1 MQDTERKQFFQEAVQ
16 TFHAMVESYSRHRYN
31 LIRLPFCGP
40 EERAA
45 FILSGL

>member
-16 TFHAMVESYSRHRYN
+16 TFHAMVESYSRHGYN